1 MTLASRTAQEIFDRE
16 FLEIRAKLLQ
26 LAAHFDRIDRAG
38 TLDDAHRETVAQALQ
53 LLLDPATGPRRAEQL
68 QLLFSRM
75 YEPNW
80 RVSMDV
86 SPRA

>member
-38 TLDDAHRETVAQALQ
+38 TLDDARRETVTQALQ
-53 LLLDPATGPRRAEQL
+53 LLLDPATEPRRAEQL

-75 YEPNW
+75 YDPNW
-80 RVSMDV
+80 RSNLAV